1 MRFFAFGVCLL
12 LICSQAI
19 AREVVLSC
27 FTDDGQKASDLT
39 IDLDAGTMS
48 WGTLNTYT
56 IRHSNET
63 YISAYE
69 DVPNG
74 RVGGEIWVI
83 NRITGEYKR
92 GSVGNYCAGQ
102 ACDDVKLNAFV
113 YEGRCSKP
121 QF

>member
-1 MRFFAFGVCLL
+1 MKVLAFGVLFLL
-12 LICSQAI
+12 SLSQAVAQEI
-19 AREVVLSC
+19 TLNC
-27 FTDDGQKASDLT
+27 FTDDGQEASDLT

-48 WGTLNTYT
+48 WGTLSTYT
-56 IRHSNET
+56 IRHSNDT

-69 DVPNG
+69 DLPND

-92 GSVGNYCAGQ
+92 GRVGNYCAGQ